1 MELFRIGFIS
11 VSLIDLV
18 DIVVVAFIFYKL
30 YQIMRGTVAA
40 QILLVC

>member
-18 DIVVVAFIFYKL
+18 DIVVVPLFSTSCTRSCAERLPHRY
-30 YQIMRGTVAA
+30 
-40 QILLVC
+40 LLVC